1 MRPTDQEST
10 AIEKM
15 VVIHSFHE
23 EGRCHAP
30 RTITPGCARVD
41 QEAGGARRKRGCES
55 LLWFLEGGDGQGKV
69 SRVRIG

>member
-30 RTITPGCARVD
+30 CTIWGEQEESVDVNLYCGFLRDGMGKAR
-41 QEAGGARRKRGCES
+41 
-55 LLWFLEGGDGQGKV
+55 
-69 SRVRIG
+69 